1 MFGCSRAAEDSEP
14 WAKKKKKKKRPKI
27 PSLLGVTPS
36 ILGLC
41 LGQMA
46 KYTLSL
52 VSHNLK
58 VF

>member
-1 MFGCSRAAEDSEP
+1 MFGCSRAAEDLKP
-14 WAKKKKKKKRPKI
+14 WAKKKKRPKI